1 MEQYSQYLM
10 LAKSKNNKILMNP
23 LSSYSW
29 EEQAFAQDARGPLGG
44 FVWPPRSYSC
54 SFCRREFRSA
64 QALGGHMNVHR
75 RERAKLK
82 QTVNGTSSAPIS
94 TTSTITQQNHNKQSL
109 CNSSLESL
117 DPDTPSLIPA
127 LGQESLDSNSD
138 TKSCVY
144 DEVLVVAQGNGT
156 DVETN
161 LFLGFDHLDSCS
173 NTTSSVHKRQK
184 MAVTPPVM
192 AGSMKGL
199 DLELRL
205 AG

>member
-10 LAKSKNNKILMNP
+10 SLKSNNSIIVNRAG
-23 LSSYSW
+23 SNRSW
-29 EEQAFAQDARGPLGG
+29 EEQAFAEDARGPLGG

-75 RERAKLK
+75 REKAKFK
-82 QTVNGTSSAPIS
+82 QTVNGTTL
-94 TTSTITQQNHNKQSL
+94 TTLQNPNKESL
-109 CNSSLESL
+109 CKDSL
-117 DPDTPSLIPA
+117 DHGFFSSRVSSVPA
-127 LGQESLDSNSD
+127 LGQESFDSSSD

-144 DEVLVVAQGNGT
+144 DEGFVVTHGIG

-161 LFLGFDHLDSCS
+161 LGLGFDLDSCS
-173 NTTSSVHKRQK
+173 NSGAGGGKRRK
-184 MAVTPPVM
+184 RSHATPPVM
-192 AGSMKGL
+192 GGI